1 MNYDFTSFSYFR
13 HSKNKKISS
22 PFCYDWLTGIF
33 FQLFLL
39 KFFNYRTFHI
49 SVLPFQEKR
58 GKHFL
63 DDKKD
68 KEAKILAE
76 KERRKRERSPT
87 PESMEL
93 KQLKRMK
100 EIQDLVVKEEEKYVA
115 EPLDPAQFMWDDK

>member
-1 MNYDFTSFSYFR
+1 MYV
-13 HSKNKKISS
+13 
-22 PFCYDWLTGIF
+22 
-33 FQLFLL
+33 
-39 KFFNYRTFHI
+39 HI

>member
-1 MNYDFTSFSYFR
+1 MVFFG
-13 HSKNKKISS
+13 KKIR
-22 PFCYDWLTGIF
+22 FVAAFDLNKCLTQIKKPRSL
-33 FQLFLL
+33 QLPV
-39 KFFNYRTFHI
+39 HI